1 MPELP
6 EVETIAADLRGLL
19 AGAQVVEARSNWG
32 PTLRSHEAAD
42 FAAAVA
48 GRRIEGVGRRGKQL
62 LVWLGSPETTTA
74 SPEIADE
81 PMVMTI
87 HLKMTG
93 QLFVVAPSTPEDR
106 HVHVV
111 FGLADGRELR
121 FRDIRKFG
129 RIGLYRRDPG
139 TGLPIPGEAEGVLA
153 GGPEPLAADFTAD
166 RFAELLS
173 HRRGRLKSL
182 LLNQDFVAGVG
193 NIYADESLW
202 RAQLHPLRDAHTVKP
217 AEARKLYRAL
227 REVLAEAVERRGS
240 SVDDYTAP
248 EGDGS
253 MQEHLAVYQR
263 GGEPCLRC
271 GLPIQRIVVGGRA
284 THFCGRCQ
292 RPPANPAPSHC
303 QGDGNFP
310 APQQPRRRAFEVA
323 LDRAFRRGSCRPDGG
338 RGSPDRETSR
348 RACAARRRRAQCRRS
363 APGRRRSTRRDSPR
377 GRRAT
382 RRRQNGCSRGTAHW
396 GSGLMSIV
404 RLEQVHREIGDFVI
418 LDHVDAAISAGDRI
432 GIVGPNG
439 AGKTTLLRLIAG
451 IDEPDGGTVHRKRAL
466 TIAMLSQEAMS
477 TPRSS
482 ARQVSARRSDPA
494 RRDSN
499 SWS

>member
-32 PTLRSHEAAD
+32 PTLRSHNASD

-62 LVWLGSPETTTA
+62 LVWLGSAETTTPSA
-74 SPEIADE
+74 EIADE

-129 RIGLYRRDPG
+129 RIGLYRRDPA
-139 TGLPIPGEAEGVLA
+139 TGLPISGEAEGVLA
-153 GGPEPLAADFTAD
+153 GGPEPLAVDFTAD
-166 RFAELLS
+166 RFAGLLS
-173 HRRGRLKSL
+173 QRRGRLKSL
-182 LLNQDFVAGVG
+182 LLNQDFLAGVG

-202 RAQLHPLRDAHTVKP
+202 RAQLHPLRDAHTVMP

-227 REVLAEAVERRGS
+227 RDVLAEAVERRGS

-248 EGDGS
+248 DGDGS

-263 GGEPCLRC
+263 AGEPCLRC
-271 GLPIQRIVVGGRA
+271 GRPIQRIVVGGRA

-292 RPPANPAPSHC
+292 RPPVNPAPATAALLAATTAPRVRGRRWTDLAGEGVVSRTAAEEARAAKRAAERVA
-303 QGDGNFP
+303 GDAGVLKGP
-310 APQQPRRRAFEVA
+310 GAQQAAAAAARRAA
-323 LDRAFRRGSCRPDGG
+323 
-338 RGSPDRETSR
+338 SR
-348 RACAARRRRAQCRRS
+348 RAAAARRS
-363 APGRRRSTRRDSPR
+363 AART
-377 GRRAT
+377 
-382 RRRQNGCSRGTAHW
+382 
-396 GSGLMSIV
+396 GL
-404 RLEQVHREIGDFVI
+404 
-418 LDHVDAAISAGDRI
+418 AAERPTG
-432 GIVGPNG
+432 G
-439 AGKTTLLRLIAG
+439 AA
-451 IDEPDGGTVHRKRAL
+451 
-466 TIAMLSQEAMS
+466 
-477 TPRSS
+477 
-482 ARQVSARRSDPA
+482 
-494 RRDSN
+494 
-499 SWS
+499 